1 MMEETFVKV
10 EEITDS
16 LKEYVD
22 VRVEDAKLRLAEKS
36 SGLVANL
43 IARIILIIAFSLALV
58 FLSIALALSLAAWW
72 GHMWLGFLVVGGIY
86 ILLGWLVWA
95 MRESLI
101 HIPMMN
107 NILTHL
113 TKKGEDDD
121 D

>member
-16 LKEYVD
+16 LKEYID

-36 SGLVANL
+36 SGLVASL
-43 IARIILIIAFSLALV
+43 IARVVVILAFSMGLV
-58 FLSIALALSLAAWW
+58 FLSIALAFSLAAWW
-72 GHMWLGFLVVGGIY
+72 GSMWLGFLVVGGIY
-86 ILLGWLVWA
+86 ILLGWLVWSL
-95 MRESLI
+95 RESLI

-107 NILTHL
+107 SFLTHL

>member
-43 IARIILIIAFSLALV
+43 VARIIIIIAFSLALV
-58 FLSIALALSLAAWW
+58 FLSLALALSLAAWW
-72 GHMWLGFLVVGGIY
+72 GQMWLGFLVVGGLY
-86 ILLGWLVWA
+86 ILIGWMVWA
-95 MRESLI
+95 LRESLI

-113 TKKGEDDD
+113 TKKGEEDDD
-121 D
+121 

>member
-16 LKEYVD
+16 LKEYID
-22 VRVEDAKLRLAEKS
+22 VRVEEAKLRLAEKS

-43 IARIILIIAFSLALV
+43 IARIIVIVAFSLALV
-58 FLSIALALSLAAWW
+58 FLSIALAIVLANWW
-72 GHMWLGFLVVGGIY
+72 GQMWLGFLVVGSIY

-95 MRESLI
+95 LRESMI

-107 NILTHL
+107 SILSHL
-113 TKKGEDDD
+113 TKKDEDDD
-121 D
+121 

>member
-22 VRVEDAKLRLAEKS
+22 IRVEDAKLRLAEKS

-43 IARIILIIAFSLALV
+43 IARIVVIVAFSLALV
-58 FLSIALALSLAAWW
+58 FLSIALAIGLANWW
-72 GHMWLGFLVVGGIY
+72 GQMWLGFLVVGGIY
-86 ILLGWLVWA
+86 IFLGWLVWA
-95 MRESLI
+95 LRESLI

-107 NILTHL
+107 NILSHL
-113 TKKGEDDD
+113 TKKDEDDD
-121 D
+121 

>member
-10 EEITDS
+10 EEITDN
-16 LKEYVD
+16 LKEYVE
-22 VRVEDAKLRLAEKS
+22 VRVEDAKLRLAERS

-43 IARIILIIAFSLALV
+43 IARIVVILAFSVALI
-58 FLSIALALSLAAWW
+58 FLSIALAIALANWW
-72 GHMWLGFLVVGGIY
+72 GQMWLGFLVVGGLY
-86 ILLGWLVWA
+86 ILIGWLVWSL
-95 MRESLI
+95 RESLI

-113 TKKGEDDD
+113 TKKSEDDD